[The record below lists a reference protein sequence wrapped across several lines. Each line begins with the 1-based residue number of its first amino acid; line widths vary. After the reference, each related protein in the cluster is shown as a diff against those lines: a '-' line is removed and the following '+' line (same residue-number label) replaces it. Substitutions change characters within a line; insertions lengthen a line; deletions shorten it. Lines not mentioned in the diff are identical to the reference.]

1 MSRPRPSSGAPAGG
15 RYGDRGYFV
24 EPTLLTNTGPLCD
37 AATIAFVI
45 SPVVM
50 SAYRSGPRWLMA
62 LADGNAAEMLG
73 AFDAGIG

>member
-1 MSRPRPSSGAPAGG
+1 VLA
-15 RYGDRGYFV
+15 
-24 EPTLLTNTGPLCD
+24 NTGPFCD

-50 SAYRSGPRWLMA
+50 PAYRSRPRWLMA
-62 LADGNAAEMLG
+62 LADGNAAGMLG